1 MMSNFLTEMRAEARL
16 RELYRNPRGLAS
28 WGGNLSAPAG
38 GRPSW
43 LGAVLLKFGDLLIRA
58 GTRLKDAARPRAV
71 LSQEML

>member
-16 RELYRNPRGLAS
+16 QELYRNPRRLVLL
-28 WGGNLSAPAG
+28 GGDLPARS

-43 LGAVLLKFGDLLIRA
+43 RDAALLQFGGLLIET
-58 GTRLKDAARPRAV
+58 GTRLKKTARPRAV